1 MSASR
6 RPPAP
11 PITGRMCFDPILD
24 YKDTDHLRRFVT
36 AHGQILSRKRT
47 GYCAQCQKQLKQA
60 IKRARHLALMPFV
73 G

>member
-1 MSASR
+1 MAGSR
-6 RPPAP
+6 RPPPP
-11 PITGRMCFDPILD
+11 PIGGRNCDDPRID
-24 YKDTDHLRRFVT
+24 YKDVDHLRRYVS

-47 GYCAQCQKQLKQA
+47 GYCTQCQKQLKQA